1 MHHPAGAKGSHGTP
15 VSSLRRTALQLSQ
28 AANSPVPR
36 HAMRPASAP
45 PVRPGGVGG
54 GSDVTESNIKVYIRT
69 RPAAT
74 INGTVC
80 VTPDPGASSIM
91 VQAQV
96 TDVKGT
102 PRKGRGAEVHDAV
115 DAFVFEDGVLEPE
128 VSQQDVFDTIG
139 RPAAEAVLDGYNVT
153 IFAYGQTGAGKTH
166 TIYGSSAPSDQD
178 EHAAGMAP
186 HTGLTDRVM
195 NFLIASAS
203 AETRTHASVSYRYAV
218 SMLDI
223 YDEKVTDL
231 FDPGHKKKVREGP
244 KGGVYLEGQRWQAV
258 TSGEEASRQVNQG
271 IQGRRVCHTSM
282 NSASSRSHTICMFRV
297 SRDEEQEG
305 GQVMN
310 RQGIIT
316 IVDLCGSERVK
327 KSEVQGSRLKEAI
340 NINSSL
346 SALKTVITA
355 IGDGASHVP
364 FRSSKLTWVLKDCI
378 GGNSKVAIIAHIN
391 PCSAH
396 AYESVS
402 TLRFVS
408 VVKSVKTRVTKNEC
422 LKTEEEIAQEESKKA
437 AASNQK
443 FVIQEARKRWEHES
457 PLPPPPFLA
466 LETAD
471 ASTQVSPDMARRR
484 SSQASDGHLMRTSGR
499 GGGEMKAPPGKGQ
512 AAEKKKSKQARHK
525 EETRKSAEEPVGKAA
540 ADEAAAMANAHA
552 EAAQK
557 RQPGKRQAQPLP
569 KRSSKRLRQQSPE
582 CVHAT
587 AEESIRGEDG
597 ASPLTATHVS
607 PIKRSKRL
615 RKLSPERVEPRAAA
629 EGSQEAEFERWVRE
643 KFEITHQK
651 NPPEKST
658 VTFQD
663 LRAMSKQENLP
674 FQTWNSV
681 RFARG
686 FRQAFSIDQGLD
698 VTHDRRFSGCK
709 FKSAYMFIK
718 HK

>member
-1 MHHPAGAKGSHGTP
+1 MHHWAGAKGSHGTP

-74 INGTVC
+74 INGAVC

-102 PRKGRGAEVHDAV
+102 PRKGRGAEVTDAV

-166 TIYGSSAPSDQD
+166 TIYGSGTQSDQD

-195 NFLIASAS
+195 NFLIASANT
-203 AETRTHASVSYRYAV
+203 ETRTHASVSYRYAV

-231 FDPGHKKKVREGP
+231 FEPGHEKKVREGP
-244 KGGVYLEGQRWQAV
+244 KGGVYVEGQRWQAV
-258 TSGEEASRQVNQG
+258 TSGVEASRQVNQG

-408 VVKSVKTRVTKNEC
+408 VVKSVKTRVTKNER
-422 LKTEEEIAQEESKKA
+422 LKTEEEIAQEEAEKA
-437 AASNQK
+437 AAQALNQELL
-443 FVIQEARKRWEHES
+443 IQEARKRWELE
-457 PLPPPPFLA
+457 LPPPPPPYLA
-466 LETAD
+466 PETAD
-471 ASTQVSPDMARRR
+471 ASTQVSPDKARR
-484 SSQASDGHLMRTSGR
+484 SSGQASDGHDKRASGVGSARCSDLINLKQELLQLQALLQEGILDEHEFHATKKRLLGAWQPPMPSGGSWSPEEVQQAVCDALGRRHLEPDHDTLLNAQAKPDAICLTIKGPDMDAESDIMVRLSAQVSTVADAVQAALSGR
-499 GGGEMKAPPGKGQ
+499 HGGSRGVSLFYQGVELSRQ
-512 AAEKKKSKQARHK
+512 AIFADLNLVHACLLQAQW
-525 EETRKSAEEPVGKAA
+525 T
-540 ADEAAAMANAHA
+540 A
-552 EAAQK
+552 EADAQ
-557 RQPGKRQAQPLP
+557 
-569 KRSSKRLRQQSPE
+569 
-582 CVHAT
+582 
-587 AEESIRGEDG
+587 G
-597 ASPLTATHVS
+597 A
-607 PIKRSKRL
+607 
-615 RKLSPERVEPRAAA
+615 
-629 EGSQEAEFERWVRE
+629 
-643 KFEITHQK
+643 
-651 NPPEKST
+651 NP
-658 VTFQD
+658 V
-663 LRAMSKQENLP
+663 
-674 FQTWNSV
+674 
-681 RFARG
+681 
-686 FRQAFSIDQGLD
+686 
-698 VTHDRRFSGCK
+698 
-709 FKSAYMFIK
+709 
-718 HK
+718 